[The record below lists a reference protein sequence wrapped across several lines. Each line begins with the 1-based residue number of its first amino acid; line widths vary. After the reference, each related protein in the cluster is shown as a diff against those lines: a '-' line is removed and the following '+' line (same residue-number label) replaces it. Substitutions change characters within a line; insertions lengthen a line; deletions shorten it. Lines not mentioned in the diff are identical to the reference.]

1 MHSILFELLIA
12 PIIVDVIITLFAYWL
27 DSRDK

>member
-1 MHSILFELLIA
+1 MCSIIFVFLIA
-12 PIIVDVIITLFAYWL
+12 PIIVSVIITLFDYWL